1 MLSESEKLISQL
13 ISGISRVLEK
23 LPKYFNGG
31 AISKLAVTILLVL
44 FASID
49 LYLTVCV

>member
-13 ISGISRVLEK
+13 ISGISRVLK
-23 LPKYFNGG
+23 NLPKYFNGG
-31 AISKLAVTILLVL
+31 AISKFAVAILLAL

-49 LYLTVCV
+49 LYLTLCV